1 MFELQ
6 NELGKKLILIGQC
19 FDGASSLRFQGQGHI
34 RSRINAFAMYVHC
47 RSHLINLAVTDTL
60 TSEFSKSHE
69 LIQRVFAFLRESTQ
83 RVEIL
88 KNSQILYQTSKGGKK
103 ISIILTEQ
111 A

>member
-34 RSRINAFAMYVHC
+34 RSRINAFAMYIHC

-60 TSEFSKSHE
+60 TNEFSKSHE

-83 RVEIL
+83 RVNIL
-88 KNSQILYQTSKGGKK
+88 KNSQILYQTSKEGKN
-103 ISIILTEQ
+103 ISIILTAQ